1 VPVIITVAG
10 KTNGR
15 TSVRPLG
22 DDALNE
28 AQYPFDFDELFLL
41 FFFVAITLL
50 PGVGCPARSEF
61 EPDRPY
67 PAKSW
72 CITNERRMNGP
83 TVQRWQPS
91 QADQR
96 LTLRTAARRGCTAY
110 ITNNGSSN
118 AISASGACL
127 MDVVPVTTGMDQLAR
142 HSSALGT
149 ITTCWRKAADQA
161 AIVRESR
168 SKFRKMTHNP
178 FQRETNE

>member
-1 VPVIITVAG
+1 MISRRSISLPLFAAATTLVLAWPVTPAVAQ
-10 KTNGR
+10 N
-15 TSVRPLG
+15 
-22 DDALNE
+22 
-28 AQYPFDFDELFLL
+28 
-41 FFFVAITLL
+41 
-50 PGVGCPARSEF
+50 
-61 EPDRPY
+61 
-67 PAKSW
+67 
-72 CITNERRMNGP
+72 
-83 TVQRWQPS
+83 
-91 QADQR
+91 
-96 LTLRTAARRGCTAY
+96 AY